1 MTDIEH
7 LIAAIE
13 KNEQTIA
20 GRPLSSDR
28 VFPSANA
35 QRAALRA
42 AKVILDERDEL
53 ADALAAAL
61 RAQYDAGLAAMEAS
75 RDPAR
80 NSRLPDD

>member
-1 MTDIEH
+1 MTDIDH

-13 KNEQTIA
+13 KNGHTI
-20 GRPLSSDR
+20 GGKPLSADR
-28 VFPSANA
+28 VFPSADS

-42 AKVILDERDEL
+42 AKVILQERDEL

-61 RAQYDAGLAAMEAS
+61 REQYKAGLVSMEPS

-80 NSRLPDD
+80 DRRSED